1 MENRRTFNWI
11 FFTDLLFNLV
21 VGLVCLFFLSL
32 LLINPITEDKK
43 IESKAEFIIIM
54 DWPQRSNADLD
65 MWVELP
71 DGTVVGYQQKQNSVV
86 TLERD
91 DIGMATDTHLNRYG
105 DTVFNPDNSEIITVR
120 GILDGEWTV
129 NVHYYGSRS
138 IPANHISGWVDDP
151 PVVIERRIPVQ
162 VQVRVIKLNP
172 SYKVVSTK
180 KVLLTFQK
188 EERTMAR
195 FLLDEDGKF
204 VKHINIPKKIVP
216 ISYEYERDSNG
227 SRVP

>member
-1 MENRRTFNWI
+1 MENRRQFSWI

-32 LLINPITEDKK
+32 LLINPISEEKK
-43 IESKAEFIIIM
+43 IESKAEFIILM
-54 DWPQRSNADLD
+54 DWPEKSNADLD

-71 DGTVVGYQQKQNSVV
+71 GGDVVGYQQKQISVV

-91 DIGMATDTHLNRYG
+91 DIGMASDTHINRHG
-105 DTVFNPDNSEIITVR
+105 KKVFNPINREIVTVR

-129 NVHYYGSRS
+129 NVHYYASRS
-138 IPANHISGWVDDP
+138 IPSNHISGWVDDP
-151 PVVIERRIPVQ
+151 IVLIERKIPVEVK
-162 VQVRVIKLNP
+162 VQVIKLNP
-172 SYKVVSTK
+172 VYKVISTK

-195 FLLDEDGKF
+195 FIIDEDGDF
-204 VKHINIPKKIVP
+204 VENINMPKKIVP
-216 ISYEYERDSNG
+216 VASIYSRDMG
-227 SRVP
+227 EGIR